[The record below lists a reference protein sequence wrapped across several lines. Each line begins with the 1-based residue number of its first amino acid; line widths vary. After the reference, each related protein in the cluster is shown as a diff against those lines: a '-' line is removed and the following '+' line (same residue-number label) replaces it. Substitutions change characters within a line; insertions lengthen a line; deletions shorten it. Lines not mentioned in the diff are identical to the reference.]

1 MKFSEVDN
9 PAELSCLYRFKSHE
23 ICEKV
28 IERFHGKAF
37 GEGKDYTVLQLR
49 YADTDQ
55 QKTLKLETAQRR
67 QFKANE
73 YNTWIYGPESPY
85 RFISPI
91 SAHVQSPLQVRAP
104 GQSLSQSPG
113 SPASTDFY
121 AYSQPSV
128 AHETQNPP
136 LHAGGRVQVSSL
148 PPRSI
153 PAAVEVH
160 ISAPPTQPRRSSRV
174 KIESPKGSTDSNTT
188 ATANSSS
195 DSDDET
201 LVSKPTAEKSRGAD
215 VVLSPTKSML

>member
-1 MKFSEVDN
+1 MSDELCSEVDDLAKL
-9 PAELSCLYRFKSHE
+9 PCLSRFKTPE

-28 IERFHGKAF
+28 IESFHGKPV
-37 GEGKDYTVLQLR
+37 GEGKDSTVLQLR

-73 YNTWIYGPESPY
+73 YNAWIYGPESPY

-91 SAHVQSPLQVRAP
+91 SARLQSPLQVRGP
-104 GQSLSQSPG
+104 GQSLNQSPG

-121 AYSQPSV
+121 PYSQPLV

-136 LHAGGRVQVSSL
+136 LHAGGR
-148 PPRSI
+148 PTHSI
-153 PAAVEVH
+153 PAAVKVQL
-160 ISAPPTQPRRSSRV
+160 SAPPAQPRHSSRV
-174 KIESPKGSTDSNTT
+174 KIESPKGSTDSNAT

-201 LVSKPTAEKSRGAD
+201 LVSKPPAEKPCGAD